1 MKHETLRKRDPN
13 AMLSEALRNGWET
26 VDTIPVR
33 GDGVFL
39 ALTLS
44 GLIRRAHNRN
54 TVRKARRADAYG
66 PKRSTVVATDSG
78 NYLAAI
84 AWKLLED

>member
-1 MKHETLRKRDPN
+1 MKHDTPRRRDPN
-13 AMLSEALRNGWET
+13 AMLSEALLNGWET

-54 TVRKARRADAYG
+54 IDRKARRADAYG
-66 PKRSTVVATDSG
+66 PKRSTVVASDSG

-84 AWKLLED
+84 AWKAMDA

>member
-1 MKHETLRKRDPN
+1 MEHSVPRKRDPSKL
-13 AMLSEALRNGWET
+13 LSEALNEGWET
-26 VDTIPVR
+26 VNSLPVR

-54 TVRKARRADAYG
+54 VERKARRADAYG
-66 PKRSTVVATDSG
+66 PKRSNVVAEESG

-84 AWKLLED
+84 AWKWPEA